1 MRLKDLIR
9 TMGMLRS
16 KGIDGYLAYRYDE
29 FASLPMSRER
39 YPKTADMVA
48 QQMSSGL
55 ILEIGPGPAR
65 TAVETAKLL
74 GAVEIAGLDASKTM
88 LEIARRHVQ
97 EEELSDRISF
107 QWGNAAQL
115 PFPDS
120 HFDFLL
126 SGGSQ
131 HEWKQTRRLFEQIH
145 RVLKQG
151 GSVLIGDVRRDAPQ
165 EELDEIARAI
175 PSPIMRWGVR
185 HSVAEAYTKDEVA
198 ELPSQTSW
206 SNSEIVEDG
215 VGLTITLCKSPTATS
230 GANPG

>member
-16 KGIDGYLAYRYDE
+16 KGIDGYLAYDYDE
-29 FASLPMSRER
+29 FASLPMSKER
-39 YPKTADMVA
+39 YLKTADMVM

-55 ILEIGPGPAR
+55 TLEIGPGPAR
-65 TAVETAKLL
+65 TAIETARLL
-74 GAVEIAGLDASKTM
+74 GAVEVVGLDASKTM

-97 EEELSDRISF
+97 EEELSDRITF

-115 PFPDS
+115 PFPDG
-120 HFDFLL
+120 HFDLVV
-126 SGGSQ
+126 STGSL
-131 HEWKQTRRLFEQIH
+131 HEWKQARRLFDEIH

-175 PSPIMRWGVR
+175 PSPIMRWGMR

-206 SNSEIVEDG
+206 SSFETVEDG
-215 VGLTITLCKSPTATS
+215 VGLTITLWKSPTATS
-230 GANPG
+230 GASPG